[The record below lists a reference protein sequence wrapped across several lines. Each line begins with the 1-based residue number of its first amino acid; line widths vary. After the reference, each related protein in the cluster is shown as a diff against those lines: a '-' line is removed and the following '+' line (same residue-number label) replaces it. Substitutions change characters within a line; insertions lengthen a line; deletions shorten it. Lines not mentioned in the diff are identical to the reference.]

1 VLLLHFEI
9 LPGRFQRRLVV
20 AFECVVIAHLEGE
33 VGGRTAKVAVQDG
46 EFDLARQCPMQIRPV
61 VQGRGGIQPGVDYG
75 LHELVGT
82 VQAGGL
88 KENGIGAL
96 FQLQLRHKT
105 AALIGERRLSGHLRW
120 NADRR
125 CDKYKAAKESH
136 VHDLPL
142 PLSIRQV
149 RVP

>member
-1 VLLLHFEI
+1 MLLLHFEI

-75 LHELVGT
+75 LH
-82 VQAGGL
+82 
-88 KENGIGAL
+88 
-96 FQLQLRHKT
+96 
-105 AALIGERRLSGHLRW
+105 
-120 NADRR
+120 
-125 CDKYKAAKESH
+125 
-136 VHDLPL
+136 
-142 PLSIRQV
+142 
-149 RVP
+149 